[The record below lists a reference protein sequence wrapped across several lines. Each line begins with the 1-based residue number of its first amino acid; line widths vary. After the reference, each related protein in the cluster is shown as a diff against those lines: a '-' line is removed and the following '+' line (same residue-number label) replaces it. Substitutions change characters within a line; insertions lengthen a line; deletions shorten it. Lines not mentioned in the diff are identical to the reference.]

1 MGGGGR
7 LVHPGGAG
15 WSGVPARACAAFGCG
30 VKAVL
35 DAGALVAVDRRDRLI
50 GAQLRVLQQQGT
62 PIRVSSAVVGQ
73 VWRDGRKQANLAR
86 VLAGVGI
93 EALGKD
99 DGKRIGELL
108 ARAGSAD
115 VVDAH
120 VALMVANA
128 DLVLTSDPVDIRKLL
143 QARKISARVQTV

>member
-1 MGGGGR
+1 M
-7 LVHPGGAG
+7 
-15 WSGVPARACAAFGCG
+15 
-30 VKAVL
+30 KAVL
-35 DAGALVAVDRRDRLI
+35 DAGALVAVDRRDRMI

-62 PIRVSSAVVGQ
+62 PIRASSAVVGQ

-99 DGKRIGELL
+99 DGKRIGDLL
-108 ARAGSAD
+108 ALAASAD

-120 VALMVANA
+120 VALMAAHA
-128 DLVLTSDPVDIRKLL
+128 DLVLTSDPADIRKLL
-143 QARKISARVQTV
+143 QARKISARVQAV

>member
-1 MGGGGR
+1 
-7 LVHPGGAG
+7 
-15 WSGVPARACAAFGCG
+15 

-62 PIRVSSAVVGQ
+62 PVRVSSAVVGQ
-73 VWRDGRKQANLAR
+73 VWRDGRKQALLAR
-86 VLAGVGI
+86 VLAGVGV
-93 EALGKD
+93 EALSKD

-108 ARAGSAD
+108 LLAGSAD

-120 VALMVANA
+120 VALMTGHG
-128 DLVLTSDPVDIRKLL
+128 DLVLTSDPRDIGSLL
-143 QARKISARVQTV
+143 QARKVSARVQTV